1 MRLARGLISLS
12 LAACTGAP
20 RSPSALRLGTT
31 YTVQQSGALALLD
44 SLWRGPPPVATVIGP
59 SGQVLQAAARGDLD
73 LVLTHAPT
81 LEERLLVHPG
91 HAALRCPLVASRF
104 AIVGPAADSAAVVTA
119 GGAAEAFA
127 RIAQRGAGFISR
139 GDSSGTHVRELA
151 LWAAAG
157 VRPPPA
163 GRRWYTESGTDQAA
177 TLHLADERNA
187 YALADLPTF
196 TQLTGLRLRVL
207 FTADTLLRNPYT
219 LYVIRS
225 ANGPSVARGERF
237 AQWTLGAW
245 RAALLARRLPDGSPA
260 FERPAEGD
268 SCTALPTSSP

>member
-1 MRLARGLISLS
+1 MSSTMGRVRGLICLGF
-12 LAACTGAP
+12 AACTGAP
-20 RSPSALRLGTT
+20 HSPPALRLGTT
-31 YTVQQSGALALLD
+31 YTVQQSGALTLLD

-59 SGQVLQAAARGDLD
+59 AGQVRQAAARGDLD
-73 LVLTHAPT
+73 LVITHAPT

-119 GGAAEAFA
+119 GGAAEAFG

-163 GRRWYTESGTDQAA
+163 GQRWYTESGTDQAA

-187 YALADLPTF
+187 YALADLPPF
-196 TQLTGLRLRVL
+196 TQLPRLRLPVL
-207 FTADTLLRNPYT
+207 FPADTP
-219 LYVIRS
+219 
-225 ANGPSVARGERF
+225 
-237 AQWTLGAW
+237 
-245 RAALLARRLPDGSPA
+245 
-260 FERPAEGD
+260 
-268 SCTALPTSSP
+268 